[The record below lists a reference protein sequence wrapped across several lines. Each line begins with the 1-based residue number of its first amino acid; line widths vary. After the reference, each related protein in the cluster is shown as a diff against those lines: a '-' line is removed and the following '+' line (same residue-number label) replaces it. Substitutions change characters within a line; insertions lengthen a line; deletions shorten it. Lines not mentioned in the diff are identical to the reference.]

1 MLGIGG
7 ALHQNSFL
15 RPPPAEKHM
24 KNVRRLLSVGVGSKT
39 KVGGGMRREPSSSS
53 SSSSSSSEKDEKSM
67 KRKRVDE
74 TDGLDRKKKKT
85 SSEWIPMV
93 DVIMD
98 GKKKLQSG
106 ELMNG
111 VTFAFIGSSG
121 CGKSTLIRK
130 VFIDDL
136 FTIQAK
142 KVDKKE
148 FLIQVFTESSK
159 SDAFKGLD
167 KNILVDGKGLDEDN
181 INWCY
186 HMNEKY
192 DKKYNFMIILDDVLE
207 LQYKKLVKRMFLVMR
222 NTNISSLVSL
232 QYPNLIPKPVRTS
245 VYFTVLFY
253 FNTDEAIELVVRG
266 WLSAYLPG
274 KNIREK
280 MLYYRKWTKGEDGHQ
295 MFLVDN
301 LNHKCYAVK
310 GDYTCKELPM
320 ITSTS
325 SSSSNNAKRRE
336 DRESIYGDIFTNDKP
351 SSTNDDSDGGGGGS
365 EEEDD

>member
-15 RPPPAEKHM
+15 HPPPDEKHM
-24 KNVRRLLSVGVGSKT
+24 KNVRRLLSVGVGNKT
-39 KVGGGMRREPSSSS
+39 KAGGGSRLGPSSSS
-53 SSSSSSSEKDEKSM
+53 SSSSSDDEPVNL
-67 KRKRVDE
+67 KRKRSTAISSNLE
-74 TDGLDRKKKKT
+74 KKKRKT
-85 SSEWIPMV
+85 SSEWIPMS
-93 DVIMD
+93 DVIME
-98 GKKKLQSG
+98 GKKKLQAG
-106 ELMNG
+106 ELKNG

-136 FTIQAK
+136 FTVKSKEI
-142 KVDKKE
+142 DKKE
-148 FLIQVFTESSK
+148 FIIQVFTESAK
-159 SDAFKGLD
+159 SDAFKGMD
-167 KNILVDGKGLDEDN
+167 KSILVDGKGLDEDN

-253 FNTDEAIELVVRG
+253 FNTDEGIELAVRG

-280 MLYYRKWTKGEDGHQ
+280 MLFYRKWTKGENGHQ

-301 LNHKCYAVK
+301 LNHKCFLVK
-310 GDYTCKELPM
+310 GNYCCKELPM
-320 ITSTS
+320 ITSLPS
-325 SSSSNNAKRRE
+325 SSESCKRE
-336 DRESIYGDIFTNDKP
+336 DRESTFDDIFEKDEISETNKD
-351 SSTNDDSDGGGGGS
+351 
-365 EEEDD
+365 EED

>member
-1 MLGIGG
+1 
-7 ALHQNSFL
+7 
-15 RPPPAEKHM
+15 M
-24 KNVRRLLSVGVGSKT
+24 KNVRRLLAVGVGSKIR
-39 KVGGGMRREPSSSS
+39 GGGGNPHEPSSN
-53 SSSSSSSEKDEKSM
+53 SSSSSSESDNRTK
-67 KRKRVDE
+67 KRKREEIVISKE
-74 TDGLDRKKKKT
+74 KKKLKKG
-85 SSEWIPMV
+85 SEWIPMA
-93 DVIMD
+93 DVITE

-106 ELMNG
+106 ELKNG

-136 FTIQAK
+136 FTTRAK
-142 KVDKKE
+142 NEDKKE
-148 FLIQVFTESSK
+148 FIIQVFTESSK
-159 SDAFKGLD
+159 SDAFKGMD
-167 KNILVDGKGLDEDN
+167 KKILVDGKGLDEDN

-207 LQYKKLVKRMFLVMR
+207 IQYKKLVKRMFLVMR

-253 FNTDEAIELVVRG
+253 FNTDEGIELAVRG

-274 KNIREK
+274 KSIREK
-280 MLYYRKWTKGEDGHQ
+280 MFFYRKWTKGESGHQ

-301 LNHKCYAVK
+301 LNHKCFLVK
-310 GDYTCKELPM
+310 SDYTCKELPM
-320 ITSTS
+320 IS
-325 SSSSNNAKRRE
+325 SLPSADDNVDKKTRRE
-336 DRESIYGDIFTNDKP
+336 DRESTLIEDYNN
-351 SSTNDDSDGGGGGS
+351 NDDS
-365 EEEDD
+365 E

>member
-15 RPPPAEKHM
+15 HPPPAEKHM

-39 KVGGGMRREPSSSS
+39 KGGGGNPHEPSSSS
-53 SSSSSSSEKDEKSM
+53 SSSSSSDGEKSL
-67 KRKRVDE
+67 KRKRESTVP
-74 TDGLDRKKKKT
+74 LDRKKKKT
-85 SSEWIPMV
+85 SSEWIPMT
-93 DVIMD
+93 DVIME

-106 ELMNG
+106 ELKNG

-136 FTIQAK
+136 FTVQAK

-159 SDAFKGLD
+159 SDAFQGMD

-192 DKKYNFMIILDDVLE
+192 DKKYNFMIILDDVLD

-280 MLYYRKWTKGEDGHQ
+280 MLYYRRWTKGEDGHQ

-310 GDYTCKELPM
+310 GDYTCRELPM
-320 ITSTS
+320 ITATS
-325 SSSSNNAKRRE
+325 SPYQSFLSKDGKRRE
-336 DRESIYGDIFTNDKP
+336 DRESIYGDIFGNDKP
-351 SSTNDDSDGGGGGS
+351 SSLNEGSDG
-365 EEEDD
+365 DDE